1 MKKLITL
8 LYIASVV
15 ILFSCNNNSQS
26 NINTEERERTDS
38 IVSLYRDADSLD
50 SLSKVF
56 INNKNYYGYISAN
69 KSLGKFYRHKGD
81 FTKSI
86 EIHQKNV
93 KKCMEINDTTCLIEA
108 LNDIGTNYRRM
119 GILEEASSFHHKA
132 LELSEKY
139 SDKTTR
145 RAKKNRVISLNGLG
159 NVYLTVDNRVLAD
172 SIFRLALAGEKELE
186 SYLGQAI
193 NYANIG
199 ALFETDGKKDSALY
213 YYNKSLECNI
223 KCKSDVGIAL
233 CYTHFGRIYEGQG
246 LWDKAIEQYQKAY
259 DVMDKKSD
267 KWHWLES
274 CISLGRVYASKSQI
288 DKAMAYIVKAAETAK
303 ALNSI
308 EHIIATDLV
317 FSDIYEKRGD
327 FKTAL
332 KYYKEGKEYSDKLIN
347 DKEKNNITEQRINY
361 INSSKQDKISL
372 LQDNYDSERKIRH
385 IFVISTILLITALAF
400 IIVLFTYITKVRN
413 KNRKQLAIAE
423 NARRTFFT
431 NITHEF
437 RTPLTVILGLGKR
450 LNEGRIDAD
459 ENIEEI
465 SSMIVRQSNNLLTLV
480 NQLLDISKVK
490 SAVNTPDWYRGNIVP
505 YMQML
510 CDNHRYSTRQKH
522 IELHFEAEK
531 KNITV
536 DFVPD
541 YLRKVMRNLLSN
553 AIKFTP
559 EYGKIY
565 VTLSQEGEDLKIIV
579 ADTGNGISETDMEHI
594 FDIYYQSSNNK
605 TRHGSGVGLSL
616 VKLIINSIGGT
627 IDVKSTLGKGTV
639 FIITAPTKSNFEN
652 IKALD
657 ESFEN
662 VQEEAEI
669 VHKESVVLPDGNVND
684 ETSPIVLIIEDNHD
698 IAYYIGS
705 ELKNKY
711 RLYYSDNGREGLNTA
726 LDIIPDLIITD
737 IMMPEMDGYEVCS
750 EVRKSDLLNHV
761 PIIVI
766 TAKSTE
772 QDKIKGVKA
781 GADVYLFK
789 PFNSEELNARV
800 ENLIELR
807 SMLRNKYQQSTE
819 QGKQLLNNNMS
830 ETDKKLLVKIND
842 QVYSMMASGNV
853 TCEIIA
859 EKMNMTARQLNR
871 KISAITG
878 ENSSSYLMRV
888 RLNKA
893 LNMLDTQPDLMIN
906 EIAYKCGFED
916 NAYFS
921 RIFKKYFDI
930 TPSQYRKAPKNKE

>member
-1 MKKLITL
+1 MKRLIDL
-8 LYIASVV
+8 LCLSSLV
-15 ILFSCNNNSQS
+15 IVLSCNSRVQ
-26 NINTEERERTDS
+26 TETDIKEREKTDS
-38 IVSLYRDADSLD
+38 IVALYKDAESLD
-50 SLSKVF
+50 SLSKSF
-56 INNKNYYGYISAN
+56 LNTNNFYGYLSAN
-69 KSLGKFYRHKGD
+69 KSLGKYYRHKGD
-81 FTKSI
+81 FAKSI
-86 EIHQKNV
+86 EISKINV
-93 KKCMEINDTTCLIEA
+93 KKSMEFNDTTCLIEA
-108 LNDIGTNYRRM
+108 LNEIGTNYRRM

-132 LELSEKY
+132 LEISEKF
-139 SDKTTR
+139 SDKSSR

-172 SIFRLALAGEKELE
+172 SIFRLALAGETELG
-186 SYLGQAI
+186 SWLGQAI

-199 ALFETDGKKDSALY
+199 ALFETDGVRDSAIY
-213 YYNKSLECNI
+213 YFSKSLECNI

-233 CYTHFGRIYEGQG
+233 CYTHFGRIYEEQG
-246 LWDKAIEQYQKAY
+246 KWEEAIKQYRKAY
-259 DVMDKKSD
+259 DVMYEKTDR
-267 KWHWLES
+267 WHWLEA
-274 CISLGRVYASKSQI
+274 CISLARVYASKNDI
-288 DKAMAYIVKAAETAK
+288 DRAMQYNMMAAETANELK
-303 ALNSI
+303 SI
-308 EHIIATDLV
+308 EHITATDLI

-327 FKTAL
+327 YKTAL
-332 KYYKEGKEYSDKLIN
+332 KYFREGKKNSDKLVN
-347 DKEKNNITEQRINY
+347 EKEKNSITEQRINY
-361 INSSKQDKISL
+361 INSSKQDQISL
-372 LQDNYDSERKIRH
+372 LKQNYDSERKIRH
-385 IFVISTILLITALAF
+385 VFVISTILLVTALGF
-400 IIVLFTYITKVRN
+400 IIVMFSYITKVRN

-437 RTPLTVILGLGKR
+437 RTPLTVILGLGRR
-450 LNEGRIDAD
+450 LNEGRLDA
-459 ENIEEI
+459 EESIEEI

-490 SAVNTPDWYRGNIVP
+490 SAINTPDWYRGNIVP

-510 CDNHRYSTRQKH
+510 CDNHRYSTREKH

-536 DFVPD
+536 EFVPD
-541 YLRKVMRNLLSN
+541 YLRKVMRNLISN

-565 VTLSQEGEDLKIIV
+565 ITLSQEGEELKIIV
-579 ADTGNGISETDMEHI
+579 ADTGKGISESDLKHV

-605 TRHGSGVGLSL
+605 SELGSGVGLSL
-616 VKLIINSIGGT
+616 VKLIINSIGGSIT
-627 IDVKSTLGKGTV
+627 VKSTLGKGTV

-652 IKALD
+652 IKTLD
-657 ESFEN
+657 ETLYESR
-662 VQEEAEI
+662 EEQNSLNKDMVA
-669 VHKESVVLPDGNVND
+669 LPDGNVSD

-737 IMMPEMDGYEVCS
+737 IMMPEMDGYEVCR
-750 EVRKSDLLNHV
+750 EVRNSDLLNHI

-772 QDKIKGVKA
+772 EDKIKGVKA

-807 SMLRNKYQQSTE
+807 MMLRNKYQQSAE
-819 QGKQLLNNNMS
+819 QGNQILDNNLS
-830 ETDKKLLVKIND
+830 ETDKKLLAKIND
-842 QVYSMMASGNV
+842 HVYSMMSSGNV
-853 TCEIIA
+853 SCETVA

-930 TPSQYRKAPKNKE
+930 TPSQYRKSPKIK